1 MERIYIET
9 TIPSFYFEKRTEP
22 EMVSRMHWTRKWWQE
37 YKDDYELVTSEAV
50 LDEIRKGDFD
60 AKNDILDL
68 LAELPIL
75 LIQDSIIEITKTYIL
90 QKLMPRDPA
99 GDALHLAVASYY
111 NCNYLLT
118 WNCKHLAN
126 ANKFNHITKIN
137 SELKLQSP
145 LIVTPLELLNEDY

>member
-1 MERIYIET
+1 
-9 TIPSFYFEKRTEP
+9 
-22 EMVSRMHWTRKWWQE
+22 MHWTRKWWQE